1 MKSELIVL
9 NEERDVTLTAYI
21 QDVNGEFGFDKRPAM
36 LVLPGGGYAMCS
48 DREADPV
55 ALTYLQA
62 GYQSFIL
69 RYTTNRK
76 GKWPMPLED
85 YEQAMEI
92 IKDRSEEWG
101 IDKDKI
107 VVSGFSAGG
116 HLAAVAATQAKNKP
130 AAAVLVYPAILKD
143 IVDMCQPDMP
153 YPYQHVT
160 HETCPCFL
168 VACRDDKTVDIT
180 NTLRMELALA
190 ENNIPF
196 ESHIYSFGGHGF
208 STGEDWIVTNGVSD
222 RVPDWTKDSV
232 GWLKEILGKLT
243 YHGFEEPEQRVSLN
257 ADFAPV
263 LSVACSLGHIRKQ
276 SEEVQDLLK
285 PMYDGMEMVAKA
297 RGYQLEGLY
306 AVLSKNT
313 VSEIMEMLQMPPKT
327 VKDIDTVLHGM
338 INELQR

>member
-1 MKSELIVL
+1 MKSEVIVL
-9 NEERDVTLTAYI
+9 NEERNVTLTAYI
-21 QDVNGEFGFDKRPAM
+21 QDVKGEFGFEKRPAM

-76 GKWPMPLED
+76 GEWPMPLND

-92 IKDRSEEWG
+92 IKSRSEEWG
-101 IDKDKI
+101 IDTDKI
-107 VVSGFSAGG
+107 VISGFSAGG
-116 HLAAVAATQAKNKP
+116 HLAAVAATQAKNRP

-143 IVDMCQPDMP
+143 IVDMCQPNMP

-276 SEEVQDLLK
+276 SDEVQNLLK

-313 VSEIMEMLQMPPKT
+313 VSEILEMLQMPAKA
-327 VKDIDTVLHGM
+327 VKEIDTVLHGM
-338 INELQR
+338 INEL